1 MTTPNLPAWPTTQS
15 VEAELEEAMDIH
27 KLDNTEKRNII
38 CMVLKAFRDGHIIGI
53 ESMGEAWSK
62 SNKELFSSMRKE
74 PTHDAA

>member
-1 MTTPNLPAWPTTQS
+1 MTTPNLPAWPTTES
-15 VEAELEEAMDIH
+15 VEAELEEAMDIY

-38 CMVLKAFRDGHIIGI
+38 CMVLKAFRDGHILGI

>member
-27 KLDNTEKRNII
+27 KLDSTEKRNII

>member
-1 MTTPNLPAWPTTQS
+1 MTTPNLPAWPTMQS
-15 VEAELEEAMDIH
+15 VEAELEEAMDIY

-74 PTHDAA
+74 PSHDAA

>member
-27 KLDNTEKRNII
+27 KLDSTEKRNII

-74 PTHDAA
+74 PSHDAA